1 MGWRRLLEG
10 DGKESVVSMMGVVLR
25 KCWGVFFSFKRV
37 VYPGERRWMR
47 KVDDANITIF
57 QKRQPPMLIV

>member
-25 KCWGVFFSFKRV
+25 KCWGGFFFLSREW
-37 VYPGERRWMR
+37 YTRASGGG
-47 KVDDANITIF
+47 
-57 QKRQPPMLIV
+57 

>member
-10 DGKESVVSMMGVVLR
+10 DGKGSVVSMMGVVLR
-25 KCWGVFFSFKRV
+25 KCCGFFFFKRV